1 MWLRV
6 CNAQRPIPSHSRVQA
21 GGSTAAWGSPSARQ
35 QHTPRDYQLLWCQV
49 SAFQQAAFCYEEL
62 LMHEPAKMA
71 HHLLY
76 AECQYSLHSWRTA
89 RTYYSSALQ
98 LTGGK
103 HPRALY
109 GIAACTAQ
117 LAGQKV
123 SPTSLPRSS
132 RLNSTLWKDTLCKWR
147 DILNR
152 SSHRY
157 RLGTGHPVPPLI
169 NSRVGGPGW
178 ANGSHPRGR
187 AGRLKHTR
195 AFHGA

>member
-1 MWLRV
+1 MFEW
-6 CNAQRPIPSHSRVQA
+6 
-21 GGSTAAWGSPSARQ
+21 
-35 QHTPRDYQLLWCQV
+35 QV

-62 LMHEPAKMA
+62 LMHEPAKVA

-98 LTGGK
+98 LTGGQ

-123 SPTSLPRSS
+123 LPVKFKSTSP
-132 RLNSTLWKDTLCKWR
+132 
-147 DILNR
+147 
-152 SSHRY
+152 
-157 RLGTGHPVPPLI
+157 V
-169 NSRVGGPGW
+169 
-178 ANGSHPRGR
+178 
-187 AGRLKHTR
+187 
-195 AFHGA
+195 F